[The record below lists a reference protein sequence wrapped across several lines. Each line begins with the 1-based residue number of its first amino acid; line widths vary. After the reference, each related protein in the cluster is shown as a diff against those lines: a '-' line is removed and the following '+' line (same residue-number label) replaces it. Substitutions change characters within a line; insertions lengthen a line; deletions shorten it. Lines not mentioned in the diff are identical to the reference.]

1 MIIRR
6 EEKEDIRVVEELIR
20 DAFWNVYGPGATEHY
35 VAHRLR
41 SHKDFVKE
49 LDMALLEGRIDL
61 AVHSLKD
68 MPMEENPEI
77 PVLAYSAREDVRDV
91 LVLPE
96 GKTEIDFSKPSEHL
110 FLHVKHQD

>member
-49 LDMALLEGRIDL
+49 HEYKHVIIKSGRYKNGI
-61 AVHSLKD
+61 
-68 MPMEENPEI
+68 
-77 PVLAYSAREDVRDV
+77 Y
-91 LVLPE
+91 
-96 GKTEIDFSKPSEHL
+96 HL
-110 FLHVKHQD
+110 NHINA